1 MMFVEQQKVSFS
13 VPRRWCRDHHHFLR
27 THLGLSLLLFSSSAF
42 RCWNTTKLL
51 FCIARLIVRV
61 PFSLL
66 FFLKETEKTNTWTQK
81 NKQIK
86 RNTSSLLLMMM
97 MMMHASSS
105 TSSRASSLFVSSTR
119 TTALRN
125 SARRPPK
132 YHHHHSKKK
141 KKNTNTNTNK
151 KASSTT
157 PPIIRCH
164 QNCFYETV
172 ELGKTQNGIAFTDL
186 NNICNEMI
194 SKRGIKNGQIIVHSR
209 HTTTAVTI
217 NEYEERL
224 VDDARQFLLKLVPPL
239 YPYLHND
246 LHVRFPPDDDR
257 WKGTVEEWRAQE
269 PLNAHSHLIAMLL
282 GQSVTVPI
290 CDGKMTLGTWQSI
303 LFVELDGERERTVGI
318 QVSGE

>member
-1 MMFVEQQKVSFS
+1 
-13 VPRRWCRDHHHFLR
+13 
-27 THLGLSLLLFSSSAF
+27 
-42 RCWNTTKLL
+42 
-51 FCIARLIVRV
+51 
-61 PFSLL
+61 
-66 FFLKETEKTNTWTQK
+66 
-81 NKQIK
+81 
-86 RNTSSLLLMMM
+86 
-97 MMMHASSS
+97 MHASSS
-105 TSSRASSLFVSSTR
+105 SSNCSRDSASLFVSSTR
-119 TTALRN
+119 AATARRN
-125 SARRPPK
+125 SAAAFRTIVNIYLRRQK
-132 YHHHHSKKK
+132 RTSRGYDR
-141 KKNTNTNTNK
+141 N
-151 KASSTT
+151 ASTT
-157 PPIIRCH
+157 TTIRCH
-164 QNCFYETV
+164 QKTSYETV
-172 ELGKTQNGIAFTDL
+172 NLGKTQHGIAFTDL

-194 SKRGIKNGQIIVHSR
+194 AKNGIKNGQVVVHSR

>member
-1 MMFVEQQKVSFS
+1 MLLEQHEASFLY
-13 VPRRWCRDHHHFLR
+13 RATC
-27 THLGLSLLLFSSSAF
+27 A
-42 RCWNTTKLL
+42 C
-51 FCIARLIVRV
+51 
-61 PFSLL
+61 SLL
-66 FFLKETEKTNTWTQK
+66 FYKRKLKKTKLPTPTRGRRK
-81 NKQIK
+81 TQIK
-86 RNTSSLLLMMM
+86 KKHNTNNNNDD

-132 YHHHHSKKK
+132 YHHQHSKKK
-141 KKNTNTNTNK
+141 KKNSNTNTNK

-172 ELGKTQNGIAFTDL
+172 ELGKTQNGVAFTDL

-257 WKGTVEEWRAQE
+257 WKSTVEEWRAQE

>member
-1 MMFVEQQKVSFS
+1 M
-13 VPRRWCRDHHHFLR
+13 
-27 THLGLSLLLFSSSAF
+27 
-42 RCWNTTKLL
+42 
-51 FCIARLIVRV
+51 
-61 PFSLL
+61 
-66 FFLKETEKTNTWTQK
+66 
-81 NKQIK
+81 
-86 RNTSSLLLMMM
+86 
-97 MMMHASSS
+97 
-105 TSSRASSLFVSSTR
+105 
-119 TTALRN
+119 
-125 SARRPPK
+125 
-132 YHHHHSKKK
+132 
-141 KKNTNTNTNK
+141 
-151 KASSTT
+151 
-157 PPIIRCH
+157 
-164 QNCFYETV
+164 
-172 ELGKTQNGIAFTDL
+172 GKTQNGIAFTDL

-290 CDGKMTLGTWQSI
+290 CDGKIRLELGKVFCSSSWT
-303 LFVELDGERERTVGI
+303 GERTYGWYPSFRRVIGEFVIIICVCTVI
-318 QVSGE
+318 FLID

>member
-1 MMFVEQQKVSFS
+1 MPRPPPLLANASRSILAVVLVVCISMLEHHEASFLYRATYCACSLFTFV
-13 VPRRWCRDHHHFLR
+13 
-27 THLGLSLLLFSSSAF
+27 
-42 RCWNTTKLL
+42 
-51 FCIARLIVRV
+51 
-61 PFSLL
+61 

-86 RNTSSLLLMMM
+86 RNTSSLLLMMMM

-141 KKNTNTNTNK
+141 KKKNTNTNK

-269 PLNAHSHLIAMLL
+269 PLNAHCHLIAMLL

>member
-1 MMFVEQQKVSFS
+1 MLEHHEASFFVS
-13 VPRRWCRDHHHFLR
+13 RDLLCVFPFHF
-27 THLGLSLLLFSSSAF
+27 
-42 RCWNTTKLL
+42 C
-51 FCIARLIVRV
+51 
-61 PFSLL
+61 

-157 PPIIRCH
+157 PPIIRC
-164 QNCFYETV
+164 QNCFYKTV

>member
-1 MMFVEQQKVSFS
+1 
-13 VPRRWCRDHHHFLR
+13 
-27 THLGLSLLLFSSSAF
+27 
-42 RCWNTTKLL
+42 
-51 FCIARLIVRV
+51 
-61 PFSLL
+61 
-66 FFLKETEKTNTWTQK
+66 
-81 NKQIK
+81 
-86 RNTSSLLLMMM
+86 
-97 MMMHASSS
+97 MHASSS
-105 TSSRASSLFVSSTR
+105 SSNCSRDSASLFVSSTR
-119 TTALRN
+119 AATARRN
-125 SARRPPK
+125 SAAAFRPTSNIYLRRPK
-132 YHHHHSKKK
+132 RTRGRGYDR
-141 KKNTNTNTNK
+141 N
-151 KASSTT
+151 ASTT
-157 PPIIRCH
+157 TTIRCH
-164 QNCFYETV
+164 QKTSYETV
-172 ELGKTQNGIAFTDL
+172 NLGKTQHGIAFTDL

-194 SKRGIKNGQIIVHSR
+194 AKNGIKNGQVVVHSR

>member
-1 MMFVEQQKVSFS
+1 M
-13 VPRRWCRDHHHFLR
+13 
-27 THLGLSLLLFSSSAF
+27 
-42 RCWNTTKLL
+42 
-51 FCIARLIVRV
+51 
-61 PFSLL
+61 
-66 FFLKETEKTNTWTQK
+66 
-81 NKQIK
+81 
-86 RNTSSLLLMMM
+86 MMM

-119 TTALRN
+119 TTALHN

-141 KKNTNTNTNK
+141 KKKNTNTNK